1 MRFAVAG
8 TRWGQTH
15 LRWLTGCERAR
26 VTTLCYRS
34 DEQRAREIAGQWH
47 VPRISADVSAVLASG
62 EVDALA
68 VAVPPD
74 AREDLLTA
82 GLDAGVLVVTDKP
95 LAHDAATAARLA
107 ARARSSRGRAV
118 VCFQWRANPALRALR
133 ELCAGGELGQIF
145 TVDLEFQHDFMA
157 GDATRW
163 RWRHHRAAGGAG
175 ALADLGVHMFDVLRW
190 MVPGD
195 WTVESARAMITAPK
209 RTLPDGERIDCESE
223 DIADVALADAASP
236 RRARVFVSRVCT
248 GHRGIRVAV
257 QGAAATAVVE
267 ANPDGG
273 AATLTL
279 STGPDGRRESRTF
292 PGDAMNPYDRII
304 TETAAGPEAWDMA
317 GFDDGL
323 AAQVLLEEALRQ
335 GAATPLV
342 VAPAAHPTPQAGTA

>member
-15 LRWLTGCERAR
+15 LRWLTDCDRAR
-26 VTTLCYRS
+26 VSTLCYRS
-34 DEQRAREIAGQWH
+34 DAERAREIAGQWN
-47 VPRISADVSAVLASG
+47 VPRISADVPAVLASG

-74 AREDLLTA
+74 AREDLLNA

-95 LAHDAATAARLA
+95 LAHDSATAARLA
-107 ARARSSRGRAV
+107 ARARASTGRAV
-118 VCFQWRANPALRALR
+118 VCFQWRGNPALRALR
-133 ELCAGGELGQIF
+133 DLCAGGELGTVF
-145 TVDLEFQHDFMA
+145 TVDLEFQHEFMA
-157 GDATRW
+157 GDTTRW

-195 WTVESARAMITAPK
+195 WAVESARAMITAPK
-209 RTLPDGERIDCESE
+209 RTLPDGETIDCESE
-223 DIADVALADAASP
+223 DIADVGLIDSGSA

-248 GHRGIRVAV
+248 GYRTIRVAV
-257 QGAAATAVVE
+257 QGTAATAVVE
-267 ANPDGG
+267 ADPNGG

-279 STGPDGRRESRTF
+279 SGPDGRREIREF
-292 PGDAMNPYDRII
+292 PGDAMNPYDRILA
-304 TETAAGPEAWDMA
+304 ETAAGPDAWDMA

-323 AAQVLLEEALRQ
+323 AAQLLLEEALCK
-335 GAATPLV
+335 GADSPLV
-342 VAPAAHPTPQAGTA
+342 VTR